1 MPSKSKENSGNWTLN
16 TEHCKARLTSATL
29 IALLVIIL
37 DQASKAWI
45 LYDLMNPPSVI
56 KVLPFL
62 DFVLA
67 WNKGVGFGMLQAHSI
82 WGTIGLI
89 ALATAISAS
98 LGVWIWRT
106 TDKLLLISLSMVIG
120 GAIGNIIDR
129 LRFDGA
135 VVDFIYVPVY
145 IFGYHFPAFNIADSA
160 ITVGVCLLIL
170 ESYVRKK
177 N

>member
-1 MPSKSKENSGNWTLN
+1 MI
-16 TEHCKARLTSATL
+16 RLIHAIL
-29 IALLVIIL
+29 IALLVIAL

-45 LYDLMNPPSVI
+45 LYDLMNPPTVI

-67 WNKGVGFGMLQAHSI
+67 WNKGVGFGFLKAHSI
-82 WGTIGLI
+82 WGTVGLI
-89 ALATAISAS
+89 AIALGISGG
-98 LGVWIWRT
+98 LGLWIWRT
-106 TDKLLLISLSMVIG
+106 TDKLLLVSLSMIIG

-129 LRFDGA
+129 VRFDGA

-177 N
+177 K